1 MSKHSPNPNYGK
13 GVFRRRI
20 KLENKA
26 DHVLAELEDCNH
38 GFRLQLYH
46 DKACVSAITVETLRY
61 PLSTCSNAGQPL
73 QALVGC
79 PLTTRI
85 EHILKYARPRDNCT
99 HLFDLASLAIA
110 HACREQKERCYDIEV
125 PDSTTGITDLSISRD
140 GHIIHQ
146 WQASEHIICAP
157 AVLAGKA
164 LMKGFYF
171 WAFKH
176 FEGEALE
183 AALALQKGY
192 FVSRARHID
201 LDASAGMPASGDQF
215 MLGACYTYSPAVVVN
230 AFREANSVRDFTDCP
245 EQLLKFL

>member
-46 DKACVSAITVETLRY
+46 DKASVSAIAVETLRY

-146 WQASEHIICAP
+146 WQASEQCDAP
-157 AVLAGKA
+157 C
-164 LMKGFYF
+164 
-171 WAFKH
+171 
-176 FEGEALE
+176 E
-183 AALALQKGY
+183 
-192 FVSRARHID
+192 
-201 LDASAGMPASGDQF
+201 
-215 MLGACYTYSPAVVVN
+215 
-230 AFREANSVRDFTDCP
+230 
-245 EQLLKFL
+245 